1 MFLYI
6 VDGYAPQQDDGSEQH
21 VVTIGVFNDHD
32 LASQARKIAEENGY
46 SEVLIKPLEL
56 NKFGI

>member
-21 VVTIGVFNDHD
+21 VVTIGVFDDHD
-32 LASQARKIAEENGY
+32 LASQARETHKQNDEANQ
-46 SEVLIKPLEL
+46 
-56 NKFGI
+56 